1 MKLDELIEILQKI
14 QEDIKYQDADV
25 ECSVDMSVEGK
36 EETYSNRVFGKSPY
50 MVRLMHEYDGKE
62 LKRFVQILFEE
73 NGSDFDGLTVM
84 KNNTSSCLKLT
95 EKAIKRLEENKQ

>member
-1 MKLDELIEILQKI
+1 MKLDKLIETLQKI
-14 QEDIKYQDADV
+14 QKDMNYQDADV

-50 MVRLMHEYDGKE
+50 MIRLIHEYEGKE

-73 NGSDFDGLTVM
+73 NGSDFDGLTV
-84 KNNTSSCLKLT
+84 KKTKTNSCLKLT

>member
-1 MKLDELIEILQKI
+1 MKLDELIGTLQKI
-14 QEDIKYQDADV
+14 QRDIGYQDIDV

-36 EETYSNRVFGKSPY
+36 EETYSNCVFGKSPY
-50 MVRLMHEYDGKE
+50 MVRLIHEYDGKE

-84 KNNTSSCLKLT
+84 KNRTGPCLKLT
-95 EKAIKRLEENKQ
+95 EKVVKRLMENKK